1 MRIRANLAP
10 MLALAGLSAALAACG
25 VRDDDRCFPPPCALP
40 VAITINVT
48 AGAGGGPV
56 SGAMVKV
63 SGPTV
68 STLPCNA
75 GPGTT
80 CYVPGVAGT
89 YKLEV
94 GAPGFQSAQ
103 RTVVVQGTTPECGCP
118 IVATEHLDV
127 ALVAT
132 P

>member
-1 MRIRANLAP
+1 MRANLAP
-10 MLALAGLSAALAACG
+10 LLALAGLSAALVSCG
-25 VRDDDRCFPPPCALP
+25 VLHDDRCLPPPCPLP
-40 VAITINVT
+40 LAITISVT
-48 AGAGGGPV
+48 AGAGGG
-56 SGAMVKV
+56 SIGGAFVKV
-63 SGPTV
+63 SGAIV
-68 STLPCNA
+68 STIPCNA

-80 CYVPGVAGT
+80 CYVPGGAGT
-89 YKLEV
+89 YNLEV

-103 RTVVVQGTTPECGCP
+103 RTVVVQGKNPECGCP